1 MIKAHKN
8 PRVLERYPSSSIE
21 NLSYSHP
28 QKLFPRG
35 KQAHLQE
42 LRTLKEYQKIKKLP
56 CRILNKQDT
65 LAILH
70 NS

>member
-8 PRVLERYPSSSIE
+8 PRVLERYPNFSIE

-28 QKLFPRG
+28 QKSFLQE
-35 KQAHLQE
+35 KQAQLQKG
-42 LRTLKEYQKIKKLP
+42 RTLKVYQKIKKLP
-56 CRILNKQDT
+56 CKIFNKQDT

-70 NS
+70 SS